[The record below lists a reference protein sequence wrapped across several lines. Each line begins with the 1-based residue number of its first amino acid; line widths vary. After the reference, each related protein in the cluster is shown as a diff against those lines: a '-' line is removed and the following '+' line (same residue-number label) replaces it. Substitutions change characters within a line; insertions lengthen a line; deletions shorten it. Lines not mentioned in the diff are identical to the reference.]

1 MGNLDLKFYWAVF
14 LRRLPYFLVI
24 VAFLTAV
31 GVTVAMILPPVYTS
45 SASML
50 VEPQRIPGDLAQST
64 ATVDPYEQAQIIEQ
78 RLMTRANLLELAK
91 RVGMYEGVEPPM
103 SANAMVGDI
112 AKRITFIGFT
122 PDETRAPGTPGATIL
137 GVSFAAPTGEFA
149 NKGANELVSL
159 ILEENVKLRQG
170 RASDTLE
177 FFQNEVARLSAE
189 LEEQSARIAAFK
201 TENFEALP
209 DSLEERRNRQILEQ
223 ERLIALER
231 EEAALRNQ
239 RATVVWVFERTGRSA
254 TMTSLSPE
262 EEQLDALRSELVQA
276 RTIYAASSP
285 RIRMLE
291 NQLAGLEQL
300 VEEQR
305 AERAVPGADGSPA
318 EPASGLELELAPIDA
333 RLEFI
338 QEDKAAIE
346 KTLAELSASIQATP
360 QNEMQLAALERELAN
375 TQAQYDAAVANVGQ
389 AQVGERIEVMAKGER
404 FSLIEPPNQ
413 PRSPS
418 SPNRKLIAAAGM
430 VGGIGAGFGFI
441 VLMEMLNHSIRRPVE
456 LTAKL
461 GIEPFATVP
470 YIRTPGE
477 VRRKRTLIGA
487 ALAAIAVG
495 IPAALFAINAYY
507 MPLDLLADEAMSKVG
522 LGAGAEDAAP
532 TP

>member
-31 GVTVAMILPPVYTS
+31 AVTVAMILPPVYRS

-50 VEPQRIPGDLAQST
+50 VEPQQIPGELAQT
-64 ATVDPYEQAQIIEQ
+64 TVPVNPYEQAQIIEQ
-78 RLMTRANLLELAK
+78 RLMTRANLLALAK
-91 RVGMYEGVEPPM
+91 RIGMYDAADPLM
-103 SANAMVGDI
+103 TANAMVGDI
-112 AKRITFIGFT
+112 RERITFIGFI
-122 PDETRAPGTPGATIL
+122 PDATRAPNTPGATII
-137 GVSFAAPTGEFA
+137 GVSFEAPTGEFA
-149 NKGANELVSL
+149 NKGANELVNL
-159 ILEENVKLRQG
+159 VLEENVKLRQG
-170 RASDTLE
+170 RANDTLE
-177 FFQNEVARLSAE
+177 FFQSEMSRLSAA
-189 LEEQSARIAAFK
+189 LEEQSARITEFK
-201 TENFEALP
+201 TRNYEALP

-231 EEAALRNQ
+231 EEAALKNQ

-254 TMTSLSPE
+254 AMTTQSPE
-262 EEQLDALRSELVQA
+262 EQQLDALRSQLVQA

-291 NQLAGLEQL
+291 NQLAGLQKL

-305 AERAVPGADGSPA
+305 AERAVPGADGTP
-318 EPASGLELELAPIDA
+318 EQPASGLDLELAPIDA
-333 RLEFI
+333 RLAFI

-346 KTLAELSASIQATP
+346 ATLAELNRSIQATP
-360 QNEMQLAALERELAN
+360 ANEMQLAALERELAN
-375 TQAQYDAAVANVGQ
+375 IQNQYNTAVANVGQ
-389 AQVGERIEVMAKGER
+389 AQVGERIEVLSKGER

-430 VGGIGAGFGFI
+430 VGGIGAGLGFI
-441 VLMEMLNHSIRRPVE
+441 VLLEMLNHSIRRPVE
-456 LTAKL
+456 LTTKL
-461 GIEPFATVP
+461 GLEPFATVP

-487 ALAAIAVG
+487 TLALIAVG
-495 IPAALFAINAYY
+495 IPAGLFAINAYY

-522 LGAGAEDAAP
+522 LAAGAEDAA